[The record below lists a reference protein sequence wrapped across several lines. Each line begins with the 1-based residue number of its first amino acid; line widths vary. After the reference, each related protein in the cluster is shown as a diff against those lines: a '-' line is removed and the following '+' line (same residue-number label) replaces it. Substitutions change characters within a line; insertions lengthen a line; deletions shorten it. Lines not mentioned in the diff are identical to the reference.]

1 MARPFSLVD
10 ELIERTRPDIVCCI
24 DRNRDVLRA
33 LHRARRRY
41 CTTTAVVADYIWFGT
56 WRQRMLQALFTVVRP
71 TRLMPP
77 SCPERGAGIRPP
89 ARLLA
94 TVRLSRVVHHRPDRF
109 GSVAAGSADR
119 LANPSF
125 LFCGRLVPEK
135 APDVLADAY
144 RIYRKS
150 VAQPWPLQVV
160 GHGPFDGGLAGMPG
174 VRMSDFVQPEVLAGV
189 YADAGAL
196 ILPSRFDCWGVVALE
211 ACAAGLPV
219 VISDGCG
226 VADELATPANGS
238 TVPVEDPDSLAAAL
252 AALSEASL
260 EQRQEWGR
268 HSAEIAS
275 TYSPEH
281 WAETLLSIRP

>member
-1 MARPFSLVD
+1 
-10 ELIERTRPDIVCCI
+10 
-24 DRNRDVLRA
+24 
-33 LHRARRRY
+33 
-41 CTTTAVVADYIWFGT
+41 
-56 WRQRMLQALFTVVRP
+56 
-71 TRLMPP
+71 MPP
-77 SCPERGAGIRPP
+77 SCPERGSAEY
-89 ARLLA
+89 AR
-94 TVRLSRVVHHRPDRF
+94 RLGFSPQSVFRGLYTIDQTRF

-196 ILPSRFDCWGVVALE
+196 ILPSRFDCWGGGARGMRRCDSPRRDLRRVWR
-211 ACAAGLPV
+211 CGRAG
-219 VISDGCG
+219 
-226 VADELATPANGS
+226 
-238 TVPVEDPDSLAAAL
+238 DPGKRVHGARRGPGQPRGGTRRRY
-252 AALSEASL
+252 
-260 EQRQEWGR
+260 QRQASN
-268 HSAEIAS
+268 SARSGGA
-275 TYSPEH
+275 TAP
-281 WAETLLSIRP
+281 R